1 METGE
6 GDGTYVAAGVTVV
19 RRKDRQSAERW
30 VGGGEVGSCACYCAV
45 AVVAVAGGAVEEGV
59 EVPPGVE
66 EGCRCW

>member
-30 VGGGEVGSCACYCAV
+30 VGGGRWAP
-45 AVVAVAGGAVEEGV
+45 
-59 EVPPGVE
+59 VPVTARLQLLPWQEARWRRG
-66 EGCRCW
+66 